1 MIAQHRLHYFF
12 TGHMLTFRP
21 GYKNNSYKRPL
32 PETDTY
38 VWWAWV
44 DRAGLDRPTILES
57 IKNSLNLVDGVWGLE
72 GHKAQIMVYAIF
84 ICIYVLVTCLSWFA
98 TIFGKLW
105 FCLNDINKYPT
116 CFTVW
121 ASLCVFK
128 SCSPYIC
135 ILGQNGKDVSY
146 FPFVDC
152 AQLRVLKL
160 VAGENL
166 PEGLKV
172 NNEILIYYLDN
183 NLVFTYK
190 FNFWH
195 TVLEYINFKF
205 IFHSINLQ
213 INRKIVL
220 SEPNS
225 KSVLISVVY
234 TCAKWAQLP
243 N

>member
-1 MIAQHRLHYFF
+1 MNF
-12 TGHMLTFRP
+12 
-21 GYKNNSYKRPL
+21 
-32 PETDTY
+32 
-38 VWWAWV
+38 
-44 DRAGLDRPTILES
+44 
-57 IKNSLNLVDGVWGLE
+57 VDGVWGLE

-135 ILGQNGKDVSY
+135 ILGQNGKDNVSY
-146 FPFVDC
+146 FPFVDRI
-152 AQLRVLKL
+152 QLRVLKL

-172 NNEILIYYLDN
+172 NNESWYTILMITWFLHT
-183 NLVFTYK
+183 NL
-190 FNFWH
+190 
-195 TVLEYINFKF
+195 
-205 IFHSINLQ
+205 IFGLQ
-213 INRKIVL
+213 
-220 SEPNS
+220 
-225 KSVLISVVY
+225 
-234 TCAKWAQLP
+234 C
-243 N
+243 